1 MYRGFTRPPERFG
14 LVLVAILVAVIFQ
27 LAAPDTE
34 ATRLVSILLQTMVL
48 VLALFAAGA
57 DRGIM
62 LAAGSVAAL
71 FSAVAA
77 VILLGIGDVNPEIP
91 RLTVLV
97 LVLLTPA
104 VVIVGLHRELRR
116 DQGYVRFQTIFAAL
130 CLYLLLGLLGGFAF
144 AVIQDLG
151 NEPFFTNGLSGSP
164 NELLYYSF
172 TTLTTTGYG
181 DFAAATDLGRAASI
195 TEALF
200 GQIYLVTVIAVL
212 VGNLRRRPA

>member
-14 LVLVAILVAVIFQ
+14 LVLVAILIAVIFQ
-27 LAAPDTE
+27 LAVPDTE
-34 ATRLVSILLQTMVL
+34 ATRLVTILLQTMVL

-57 DRGIM
+57 DRRIM
-62 LAAGSVAAL
+62 
-71 FSAVAA
+71 VAA
-77 VILLGIGDVNPEIP
+77 VAVAVGFSALAAVFLLGVRDINPEIP
-91 RLTVLV
+91 RIMTLLLV
-97 LVLLTPA
+97 MLTPA

-130 CLYLLLGLLGGFAF
+130 CLYMLLGLLGSFVF
-144 AVIQDLG
+144 AVIQDLSADA
-151 NEPFFTNGLSGSP
+151 FFTDGQGSP

-181 DFAAATDLGRAASI
+181 DLSAATDLGRAASI

>member
-14 LVLVAILVAVIFQ
+14 LVLVAILIAVIFQ
-27 LAAPDTE
+27 LAVPDTE
-34 ATRLVSILLQTMVL
+34 ASRLVAILLQTMVL

-57 DRGIM
+57 DRGVM
-62 LAAGSVAAL
+62 LVAGGVAAA
-71 FSAVAA
+71 FSLVTAV
-77 VILLGIGDVNPEIP
+77 VLLGVGDVNAEVP
-91 RLTVLV
+91 RIVVLL
-97 LVLLTPA
+97 LVLLTPG

-116 DQGYVRFQTIFAAL
+116 DHGYVRFQTIFAAL

-151 NEPFFTNGLSGSP
+151 NQPFFTNGLSGSP
-164 NELLYYSF
+164 NELLYYSY